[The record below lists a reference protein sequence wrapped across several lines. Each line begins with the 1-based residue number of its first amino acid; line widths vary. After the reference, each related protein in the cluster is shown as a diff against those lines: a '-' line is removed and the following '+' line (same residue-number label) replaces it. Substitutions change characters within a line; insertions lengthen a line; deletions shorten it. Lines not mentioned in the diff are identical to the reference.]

1 MWDFCIRVIS
11 GVATFCYSCRTW
23 VWCTSLPQHQKR
35 CPPTKK
41 ERKGNIP
48 LCPRKESSHC
58 FWLHLALRF
67 SAAPLWFMHVIIR
80 KCKRIIACDVLGNF
94 MDIVVFMFAL
104 SNKICIEYIIPYL
117 ADLSTLH
124 PSRAANFSIG
134 ILILPRGFLSSI
146 VFIAPSFLTQGSF
159 YLQIIILNTL
169 SFFLALSSHHVESFL
184 LRPTCSLFNVPFLK
198 CVTFSMSVNVFALNT

>member
-1 MWDFCIRVIS
+1 MKYP
-11 GVATFCYSCRTW
+11 TFS
-23 VWCTSLPQHQKR
+23 
-35 CPPTKK
+35 KK
-41 ERKGNIP
+41 EK
-48 LCPRKESSHC
+48 
-58 FWLHLALRF
+58 LALLL
-67 SAAPLWFMHVIIR
+67 AASRPPFFGYATVTHTRDYSKMQ
-80 KCKRIIACDVLGNF
+80 CIIACDVLGNI

-104 SNKICIEYIIPYL
+104 SNKTCIEYIIPYL

-184 LRPTCSLFNVPFLK
+184 LRPTCGLFNVPFLK